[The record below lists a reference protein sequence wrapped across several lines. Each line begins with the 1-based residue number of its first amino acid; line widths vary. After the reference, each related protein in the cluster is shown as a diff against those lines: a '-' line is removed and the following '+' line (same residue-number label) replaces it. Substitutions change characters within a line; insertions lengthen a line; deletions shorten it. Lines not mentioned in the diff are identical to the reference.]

1 MRTDECVVFINLQG
15 PYRKCSVLRGVLVD
29 WPDFVQIRE
38 TSFIVTV
45 LIITYHI
52 ISRATRCSTYTT
64 S

>member
-1 MRTDECVVFINLQG
+1 MCCVYQPTREY